1 MERIMSLEEKLIAY
15 SESDY
20 YGFHMPGHKRNLA
33 LFEKENRI
41 PYEIDI
47 TEIDGFDDLH
57 HSEDI
62 LLDAR
67 KKAAQVFGAEE
78 SYYLINGSTV
88 GNIAAIMSVTNKGDK
103 ILIARNNH
111 KSVYNAVFLQEL
123 QPIYVYPEFNSEYNI
138 NGEILATDVEKILDD
153 ENDTKAVV
161 IVSPTYEGVISDI
174 QEIANIVHGKGI
186 PLIVDEAHGAHLGME
201 EYFHRNSNVMG
212 ADIVVHS
219 VHKTLPSL
227 TQTGLLHVN
236 GSLVDSEKVQ
246 RYLRMLQSSSPSYIL
261 MASIDKCVKM
271 MDDKG
276 KELFHCYVKHLK
288 KLRSSLQTM
297 KKLKIV
303 ETEVYDR
310 SKIVIST
317 KNTNLSGKELYRILL
332 EQYHLQ
338 MEMSAIDY
346 VIAMTSV
353 GDTEVGLERLEK
365 ALLEIDKNIE
375 ENIEN
380 NQQYHKDNIQETV
393 IEQENQ
399 QIRELPHLKHA
410 ENGEMGSEWFYYMY
424 PPGIP
429 LVVPGEVI
437 TEEIK
442 SLMKHYEQQGFMI
455 YKS

>member
-1 MERIMSLEEKLIAY
+1 MSLEEKLIAY

-20 YGFHMPGHKRNLA
+20 YGFHMPGHKRSLE

-41 PYEIDI
+41 PYEMDI

-67 KKAAQVFGAEE
+67 KKAAQVFGAKE

-123 QPIYVYPEFNSEYNI
+123 QPIYVYPEFNLEYNI
-138 NGEILATDVEKILDD
+138 NGEILATDIEKIL
-153 ENDTKAVV
+153 ETEKGIKAVV

-174 QEIANIVHGKGI
+174 QEIANIAHGKGI

-201 EYFHRNSNVMG
+201 LYFHRNSNAMG

-236 GSLVDSEKVQ
+236 GSLVDLEKVQ

-271 MDDKG
+271 MEEKG
-276 KELFHCYVKHLK
+276 EELFYCYVKNLE

-303 ETEVYDR
+303 ETKVYDK

-317 KNTNLSGKELYRILL
+317 KRTNLSGKELYRILL
-332 EQYHLQ
+332 EEYHLQ
-338 MEMSAIDY
+338 MEMSALDY

-375 ENIEN
+375 KIIEENIEN
-380 NQQYHKDNIQETV
+380 SKQYQKDNIQEDV

-399 QIRELPHLKHA
+399 WIRQLPHLKHA
-410 ENGEMGSEWFYYMY
+410 ESGEIGSEWFYYMY

-442 SLMKHYEQQGFMI
+442 SLMKHYEEQGFMI